1 VIGCVDVDYQ
11 ADRVTAACVAAEWTD
26 EIAAIEVVV
35 RTPGAAPDYE
45 PGAFYQR
52 ELPYLRGVLARMPAL
67 AAVIV
72 DAYVWLGP
80 ERPGLGW
87 YLHRELGVPII
98 GVAKNPFA
106 GADAREVTRGDS
118 VRPLYVTAIGIEL
131 DDAVTRV
138 AAMHGDHRIPT
149 LLRRVDALARGRI

>member
-1 VIGCVDVDYQ
+1 MIGCVDVDYQ
-11 ADRVTAACVAAEWTD
+11 ADRVTAACVGAEWAD

-52 ELPYLRGVLARMPAL
+52 ELPYLRSVLARMPAL
-67 AAVIV
+67 DAILV

-87 YLHRELGVPII
+87 HLHRELGVPVI

-106 GADAREVTRGDS
+106 GADAREVIRGDS
-118 VRPLYVTAIGIEL
+118 ARPLYITAIGIDVEL
-131 DDAVTRV
+131 AAARIG
-138 AAMHGDHRIPT
+138 AMHGEHRIPT
-149 LLRRVDALARGRI
+149 LLRRVDALARGR